1 MNRFTKEALKV
12 PDLDQ
17 KVAMIALQQG
27 TTDDNFRRSLA
38 KRAPDNMNEL
48 QERAGKY
55 IKAEESMRK
64 SQNNQGP
71 TTDSKKRGNDTEYDA
86 DNKYLKREDGEKSP
100 TKKQSG
106 PRFTEYARLNA
117 PRSQI
122 LMEIEKEGGV
132 RWPKPIRTDP
142 EKRNKDLYCRFHKDT
157 GHKTDDCRQL
167 KDEIEFLIRKGKLSR
182 YTRDADRNPRDNDSR
197 DRDNDD
203 HDRRT
208 EPRGPVINMISGGPT
223 AAGLSS
229 NSRKAYAREVMCIVG
244 EPPKRAKTE
253 IALTFDDSDLEG
265 VKFPHDDPL
274 VITPVIGNSSIKRVL
289 VDNGASVDILFYDAY
304 QKMGYAD
311 SQLTPSNMPIY
322 GFNGVESKIEGM
334 IQLPV
339 TMGAEPR
346 QATYML
352 NFMVIKAS
360 STYNAIL
367 GRTGMHAFKA
377 IASTYHL
384 KIKFPTRNGVGEEK
398 GDQKMAR
405 SCYVAALKPGGVGG
419 QVLSI
424 KELVPIS
431 LYRGKPE
438 KVMAFDLK
446 NARATYWHLA
456 NKMFKHLNEK
466 TVEVYVNDML
476 VKSLKKADH
485 LERLREAF
493 RVLRTNKIEVLT
505 DQPLR
510 MIMHSPKAS
519 GRLIK
524 WAVELE
530 NFDIRYKPR
539 VAIKA
544 QALADFLVKC
554 TIDNQE
560 VGGQES
566 RVEEPKEEE
575 KLNELFDEVSKTNGA
590 GLVLQTPDGFV
601 IEFST
606 KQDFP
611 ATNNEAECEA
621 LLACLGLARTLR
633 IKNLK
638 VWGDSRLEVF
648 QLAYGAKAVVSLVA
662 TRTTFRPWMEPR
674 FHEVGTPP
682 T

>member
-106 PRFTEYARLNA
+106 PRFTE
-117 PRSQI
+117 
-122 LMEIEKEGGV
+122 
-132 RWPKPIRTDP
+132 
-142 EKRNKDLYCRFHKDT
+142 FHKDT

-182 YTRDADRNPRDNDSR
+182 YTRDADRNPRDNDSH
-197 DRDNDD
+197 DTDNDD

-229 NSRKAYAREVMCIVG
+229 NSRKAYAREVMCIIG

-367 GRTGMHAFKA
+367 GRIGMHAFKA

-419 QVLSI
+419 QVL
-424 KELVPIS
+424 
-431 LYRGKPE
+431 
-438 KVMAFDLK
+438 
-446 NARATYWHLA
+446 
-456 NKMFKHLNEK
+456 
-466 TVEVYVNDML
+466 
-476 VKSLKKADH
+476 
-485 LERLREAF
+485 
-493 RVLRTNKIEVLT
+493 
-505 DQPLR
+505 
-510 MIMHSPKAS
+510 
-519 GRLIK
+519 
-524 WAVELE
+524 
-530 NFDIRYKPR
+530 
-539 VAIKA
+539 
-544 QALADFLVKC
+544 
-554 TIDNQE
+554 
-560 VGGQES
+560 
-566 RVEEPKEEE
+566 
-575 KLNELFDEVSKTNGA
+575 
-590 GLVLQTPDGFV
+590 
-601 IEFST
+601 
-606 KQDFP
+606 
-611 ATNNEAECEA
+611 
-621 LLACLGLARTLR
+621 
-633 IKNLK
+633 
-638 VWGDSRLEVF
+638 
-648 QLAYGAKAVVSLVA
+648 
-662 TRTTFRPWMEPR
+662 
-674 FHEVGTPP
+674 
-682 T
+682 